1 MREVLA
7 STALRSTQKCKPKP
21 TEVGEARKRTN
32 RNETI
37 AYQGVWDIEGY
48 PRCGDRCGD
57 TLKQGV
63 FVKDSP
69 EFIQAAPAAE
79 TSVCP

>member
-7 STALRSTQKCKPKP
+7 STALRSTQKCEPKP
-21 TEVGEARKRTN
+21 TEVGEARRRVN

-37 AYQGVWDIEGY
+37 AYQGVLNTEGY

-57 TLKQGV
+57 TLHRGV
-63 FVKDSP
+63 
-69 EFIQAAPAAE
+69 
-79 TSVCP
+79 SVTKPGVVLEKRFESL